1 MRHRRQTLQ
10 PIKFTVRFYPGQDD
24 DLLRWLD
31 RLEEGC
37 FGAKTQAIKEMLR
50 RGMGANPVRVTTTAP
65 ALDLAEIRQ
74 VVEAAVASALSRF
87 ESQVVGVAVAAT
99 EEDDQVESLLDTLGK
114 ALILSEAP

>member
-24 DLLRWLD
+24 DLLRWL
-31 RLEEGC
+31 
-37 FGAKTQAIKEMLR
+37 GAKTQAIKEMLR